1 VQLTQGVSEGAVPLE
16 GHLFPSHRLVSRK
29 FVTREKHGLPDRMI
43 RIHARIAVRKNT
55 TIDWT
60 LRENVQAHL
69 RVLVKRIQLGVGYGR
84 VRERLKDGER
94 KTPGKADREKP
105 RHKDT

>member
-1 VQLTQGVSEGAVPLE
+1 MRAEGQSL
-16 GHLFPSHRLVSRK
+16 RQ
-29 FVTREKHGLPDRMI
+29 
-43 RIHARIAVRKNT
+43 IA
-55 TIDWT
+55 
-60 LRENVQAHL
+60 E
-69 RVLVKRIQLGVGYGR
+69 QLGVGYGT